1 MKKLLSTLFLLFF
14 TIIFS
19 QEYQFDY
26 MLKST
31 VKRENPDYNYQSYD
45 MVNSKNHSYYMEVS
59 KNTITQNYYSIII
72 DKKRKLV
79 NRFFVSDIDK
89 IPINFKFESKNNLSE
104 HQFYKYSNL
113 KIENIGELKYKI
125 SPERILKP
133 KKQILE
139 IEIEL
144 EKSEDDLVIINF
156 EPLLR
161 EQEYEIENL
170 IKEKLKSEN
179 QNGNFYIKEIKIKY
193 FKNSFINE
201 KIELEKVKV
210 QLNITD

>member
-79 NRFFVSDIDK
+79 NRFFVSDINK
-89 IPINFKFESKNNLSE
+89 IPINFKFESKNNLSG

-193 FKNSFINE
+193 FKNSFISE